1 MTERDIE
8 TDAVASAAQDRDP
21 APAVTRS
28 IRILGLLAE
37 AHGQAL
43 PLTAIA
49 RAIGAAKSSTSN
61 LCAVLEDA
69 RLIQR
74 VDAGYVLGYRT
85 VELGGSY
92 LRSFD
97 QVREF
102 YRFIATSRF
111 LANEVV
117 QIAMLDGT
125 DVLYLARH
133 EGRAPLRVSAGIGD
147 RFPAAPTAVG
157 NALLAALPPSE
168 VAALFADGEHFPR
181 RTERSTASL
190 AELQS
195 NLAGARERGYAMDL
209 GEVHQGVVGIAR
221 RIPPRASGGRPLA
234 IGASLMEA
242 DLTDAVREGI
252 IAELADAAVLLG
264 NPMVP
269 SDD

>member
-8 TDAVASAAQDRDP
+8 TDVVASAVQDRDP

-61 LCAVLEDA
+61 LCTVLEDA

-157 NALLAALPPSE
+157 NALLAALPPAE

-195 NLAGARERGYAMDL
+195 KLEGVRERGYAMDL

-221 RIPPRASGGRPLA
+221 RIPPRASGGRALA

-269 SDD
+269 SGD